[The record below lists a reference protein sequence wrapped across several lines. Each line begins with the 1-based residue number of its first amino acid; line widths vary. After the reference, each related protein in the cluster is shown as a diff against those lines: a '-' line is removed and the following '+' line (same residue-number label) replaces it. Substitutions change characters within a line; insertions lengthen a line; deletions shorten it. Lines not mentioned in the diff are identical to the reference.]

1 MIFLSF
7 LKLTFVWRLK
17 QIRSNKSIVTL
28 PYFCFTG
35 RETDLT
41 SIESHDQGWTEV
53 RVTWQN
59 MEGMITERTPHCLL
73 PCRKNQSRSGPFYFR
88 WDLSHPIILYY
99 ELTESG

>member
-17 QIRSNKSIVTL
+17 QIGSNKSKVTL
-28 PYFCFTG
+28 PYFFFTG
-35 RETDLT
+35 RETDMT

-59 MEGMITERTPHCLL
+59 IVRNNN
-73 PCRKNQSRSGPFYFR
+73 RKNS
-88 WDLSHPIILYY
+88 PIIHCHVVKMNPDLV
-99 ELTESG
+99 LSIFVG